1 MVALNYQ
8 TEDIPMFLNHGLFL
22 QNEQCGYVLKPEY
35 MVNPAVSPM
44 GPIDL
49 NIHVIGGSQLPN
61 AAGFAGKGEVDYC
74 DKQTYFDCMLFH
86 ILFVQTLTPFVRAT
100 LFGIGNDNT
109 DFRTKP
115 VKDNGFNPIWDEV
128 CTI

>member
-74 DKQTYFDCMLFH
+74 DKQL
-86 ILFVQTLTPFVRAT
+86 TLTVCYFISCLCRHLRHSCELRCLELGTTT
-100 LFGIGNDNT
+100 LILEQN
-109 DFRTKP
+109 R
-115 VKDNGFNPIWDEV
+115 
-128 CTI
+128 